1 MSERWRCAAVL
12 LGLLAGGPALAAEP
26 TWPERLYNPQ
36 KADGDLVLPMPCGGA
51 KAIRRVELPADGPL
65 GDRRVQL
72 GGPDEKVAYAESPR
86 PAYVG
91 GGFTEAANAVAAFGA
106 NSGSVIMTII
116 AGTSN
121 ARQTS
126 ATGLI
131 WKNNYTF
138 LGTCGN
144 LAAVSGAINC
154 RFAGFSFTHIIA
166 ASWFVADNHHRPHS
180 LGRFATIIIHI

>member
-1 MSERWRCAAVL
+1 MAFSGRIGFGAVGINFQQTVATFALQITEQFSFFFAIYNSIWFCIVEICDELSTNKASRDGLRAVRIESGATRYCYPSGQSNLASLAFSFAVASLCAKTIRW
-12 LGLLAGGPALAAEP
+12 
-26 TWPERLYNPQ
+26 T
-36 KADGDLVLPMPCGGA
+36 
-51 KAIRRVELPADGPL
+51 
-65 GDRRVQL
+65 
-72 GGPDEKVAYAESPR
+72 
-86 PAYVG
+86 VG

-144 LAAVSGAINC
+144 LAAVC
-154 RFAGFSFTHIIA
+154 RTGGRGFAEAASAVAAGF
-166 ASWFVADNHHRPHS
+166 
-180 LGRFATIIIHI
+180 LGL